1 MKKYNY
7 IIAIIVAIGAVF
19 CSCSDF
25 LEEHNRNDL
34 SADNGYYDTEE
45 GFESLINSCYTT
57 MRLWGGKAPG
67 IALGE

>member
-25 LEEHNRNDL
+25 LEEQNRNDQ

-45 GFESLINSCYTT
+45 GFESLINSC
-57 MRLWGGKAPG
+57 
-67 IALGE
+67 